1 MQLVDLKERSV
12 VLVVED
18 EQLVL
23 MNALDIVTDAGF
35 EAVEAKSADGAI
47 RILASRDDIRVIF
60 TDINMPG
67 CMNGL
72 NLVHAVRRKWPLIQ
86 FIVTSAYMNVD
97 ESALPAGGRFFA
109 KPYRP
114 SQIARVL
121 RELAA

>member
-1 MQLVDLKERSV
+1 MQLVNLKKRSV

-18 EQLVL
+18 EQLIL

-35 EAVEAKSADGAI
+35 EAIEARSADGAI

-86 FIVTSAYMNVD
+86 FIVTSGYESVD
-97 ESALPAGGRFFA
+97 ESTLPVGGRFLT

-114 SQIARVL
+114 SQIVQVL